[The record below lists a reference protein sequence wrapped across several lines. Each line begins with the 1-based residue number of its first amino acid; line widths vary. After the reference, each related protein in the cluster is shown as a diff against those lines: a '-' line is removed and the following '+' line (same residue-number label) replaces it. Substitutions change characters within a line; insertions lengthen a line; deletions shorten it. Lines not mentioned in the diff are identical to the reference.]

1 MSGKRQTLTEI
12 SILVT
17 RVFVGGYF
25 AAAGFAKAKGELSD
39 GFGTFYRGSFSS
51 LQPGWIPDL
60 LAAPYGYALPW
71 LEIIVGLALVVG
83 LFGTIA
89 ATLTGLMI
97 LSFTVALVVKFGPLA
112 QPDAARHPFNSNYI
126 QIAACALLACLGPGR
141 FSVDHLLRS
150 KRSKV

>member
-12 SILVT
+12 AILVT

-51 LQPGWIPDL
+51 LQPGWLPDL

-71 LEIIVGLALVVG
+71 IEIVVGLALVVG
-83 LFGTIA
+83 LFGTVA

-97 LSFTVALVVKFGPLA
+97 LSFTVALAMKMGITA
-112 QPDAARHPFNSNYI
+112 QPSDAAGPFSSNYL
-126 QIAACALLACLGPGR
+126 QIVVCFLLACLGPGR
-141 FSVDHLLRS
+141 FSVDHLLRN
-150 KRSKV
+150 KRAKA